1 MVWREHR
8 GSRSGARA
16 ARKAT
21 PPQASRPWPRTGVMR
36 LPLAGRTR
44 EATIEAM
51 EAAPPWERDEMSYLQ
66 VVELTEVSAIVV
78 YRVTAQRPRRDPF
91 SAALSSPFV
100 LSKGI
105 WKLAFHQRSPTA

>member
-1 MVWREHR
+1 
-8 GSRSGARA
+8 
-16 ARKAT
+16 
-21 PPQASRPWPRTGVMR
+21 MR

-51 EAAPPWERDEMSYLQ
+51 EAARPWERYEMSYLQ